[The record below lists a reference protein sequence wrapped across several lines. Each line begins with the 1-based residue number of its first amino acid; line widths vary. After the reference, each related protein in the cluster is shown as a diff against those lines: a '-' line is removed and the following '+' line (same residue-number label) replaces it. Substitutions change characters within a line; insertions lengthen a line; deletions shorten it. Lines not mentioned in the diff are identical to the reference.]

1 MKRISKSRL
10 LYDVTRSTGQD
21 LDGLCENEQNIVP
34 VQVDNLFV
42 AVFSKQTPKKAK
54 TRHIRE
60 RIEVEHF
67 MLRSSRSNLYF
78 DDNQLSF

>member
-54 TRHIRE
+54 IHIRE
-60 RIEVEHF
+60 RIEIEHF
-67 MLRSSRSNLYF
+67 MLRSSKSNLYF
-78 DDNQLSF
+78 DDNQLSY

>member
-21 LDGLCENEQNIVP
+21 LDGLCEQNIVP
-34 VQVDNLFV
+34 VKVDNLFI

-54 TRHIRE
+54 IHIRE
-60 RIEVEHF
+60 RIEIEHF
-67 MLRSSRSNLYF
+67 MLRSSKSNLYF
-78 DDNQLSF
+78 DDNQLSY